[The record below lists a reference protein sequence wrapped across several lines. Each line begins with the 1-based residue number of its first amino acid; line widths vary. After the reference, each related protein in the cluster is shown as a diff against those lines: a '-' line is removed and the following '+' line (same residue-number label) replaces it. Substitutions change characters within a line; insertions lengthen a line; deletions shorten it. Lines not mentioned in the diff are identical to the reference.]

1 MSNYKIKWNQF
12 SKIKTIDEL
21 TDYMHRE
28 YNHSNFFHY
37 TKLCVIDSILEKNQ
51 IWASCVN
58 GVNDLKDKIQ
68 FGDKVTQREYYTLC
82 FSTGVH
88 ENLPLWYLYSGK
100 DGKGGRIRFTS
111 KMVKK
116 LIEES
121 TYLLYESDGKAL
133 VGEPITLLPNKTFTY
148 SFKDVL
154 YCHQE
159 QSNIALKYNTMTNY
173 HISNSEWDKLQTHF
187 RCFVKGLIWYY
198 EKESRL
204 VIHLEEEAK
213 EIIKMNP
220 KKDYKV
226 VITFDD
232 KIKKNISI
240 HFAPNIVDYKDE
252 KIKKFKHIY
261 NHIFNTS
268 RVKLSMY
275 NGEIDMKLD

>member
-1 MSNYKIKWNQF
+1 MLFLQEGRSMSNYKIKWNQF

-21 TDYMHRE
+21 TGYMHRE

-116 LIEES
+116 S
-121 TYLLYESDGKAL
+121 
-133 VGEPITLLPNKTFTY
+133 
-148 SFKDVL
+148 
-154 YCHQE
+154 
-159 QSNIALKYNTMTNY
+159 
-173 HISNSEWDKLQTHF
+173 W
-187 RCFVKGLIWYY
+187 
-198 EKESRL
+198 
-204 VIHLEEEAK
+204 
-213 EIIKMNP
+213 
-220 KKDYKV
+220 
-226 VITFDD
+226 
-232 KIKKNISI
+232 
-240 HFAPNIVDYKDE
+240 
-252 KIKKFKHIY
+252 
-261 NHIFNTS
+261 
-268 RVKLSMY
+268 
-275 NGEIDMKLD
+275 

>member
-1 MSNYKIKWNQF
+1 MSNSRFKWNQF
-12 SKIKTIDEL
+12 GSLCSVKEL
-21 TDYMHRE
+21 ANYMQRE
-28 YNHSNFFHY
+28 YDHSNYYHY

-51 IWASCVN
+51 IWASCVK
-58 GVNDLKDKIQ
+58 GVNDKTDKKQ
-68 FGDKVTQREYYTLC
+68 FGNVEQQREYYTLC

-111 KMVKK
+111 QMVKK

-121 TYLLYESDGKAL
+121 TYLLYESNGKAL

-173 HISNSEWDKLQTHF
+173 HISNSEFEELKREFKH
-187 RCFVKGLIWYY
+187 FVKGLIWYY

-204 VIHLEEEAK
+204 VIHLENEAK
-213 EIIKMNP
+213 KIIKNNP
-220 KKDYKV
+220 KNDYKV
-226 VITFDD
+226 VIAFND
-232 KIKKNISI
+232 KLKKNISI
-240 HFAPNIVDYKDE
+240 NLAPNIVDYKDE
-252 KIKKFKHIY
+252 EIKKFKHIY
-261 NHIFNTS
+261 SHIFDTS
-268 RVKLSMY
+268 KVQLSMY
-275 NGEIDMKLD
+275 KGEIDMKLD